1 MDLKTL
7 SQFDTL
13 KDHLTAS
20 RSQNAEKF
28 TDQGLALLAQVLQ
41 QTQVANQ
48 KKQLMDAFDLFVKA
62 LSSQR
67 TQPEPYIGIAFVLIL
82 IGNFTK
88 ATKYVKEAQRLAPKH
103 PDVALL
109 FEMIQNLQLK
119 ARIPVPA
126 TSQATIRPTKTEI
139 KIERLDYDELY
150 DQLEMQIITEV
161 RLMMQDSQ
169 TIPSPSCEER
179 QFKKLKEQYACL
191 LNLYEN
197 IQRQCQIVE
206 QEIDIS
212 DLEKQLK
219 PFTINLARFE
229 NALKISND
237 LHQLKENLYT
247 QLDQINTLIAEI
259 KEYQRVEDYLNAEE
273 NLEILLDNCD
283 LYANQLDE
291 AESKKYT
298 VQILLNLY
306 ENMIAQ
312 MEILQDLLDETKER
326 LTQNSL

>member
-13 KDHLTAS
+13 KDRLTAS

-28 TDQGLALLAQVLQ
+28 TDQGLALLAQALK

-48 KKQLMDAFDLFVKA
+48 KTLLMDAFDLFVKA

-109 FEMIQNLQLK
+109 FEMIKNLQLK
-119 ARIPVPA
+119 GRIPAP
-126 TSQATIRPTKTEI
+126 TSPQTTIRPSKTEN

-169 TIPSPSCEER
+169 AIPSPTCEER
-179 QFKKLKEQYACL
+179 QFKKLKEQYTSL

-237 LHQLKENLYT
+237 LLQLNENLCT
-247 QLDQINTLIAEI
+247 QLDKVNTLLAEI
-259 KEYQRVEDYLNAEE
+259 KEYQRAEDLLIAEE

-291 AESKKYT
+291 AESKKYR

-312 MEILQDLLDETKER
+312 MESLQDLLDETKER
-326 LTQNSL
+326 LTQNPV

>member
-1 MDLKTL
+1 LDLKTL
-7 SQFDTL
+7 SKFDTL
-13 KDHLTAS
+13 KDRLTAS

-41 QTQVANQ
+41 QTQVADQ
-48 KKQLMDAFDLFVKA
+48 KTKLMDAFDLFVKA

-82 IGNFTK
+82 VGNFTK

-103 PDVALL
+103 PDVAIL
-109 FEMIQNLQLK
+109 FEMIQDLQLK
-119 ARIPVPA
+119 ARIPAP
-126 TSQATIRPTKTEI
+126 TSPQTTIRPSKTEI

-169 TIPSPSCEER
+169 AIPSPSCEEQ
-179 QFKKLKEQYACL
+179 QFKKLKEQYASL

-237 LHQLKENLYT
+237 LHQLKENLCT
-247 QLDQINTLIAEI
+247 QLDQVNTLLAEI
-259 KEYQRVEDYLNAEE
+259 KEYQRTEDLLIAEE

-291 AESKKYT
+291 AESKKYR

-312 MEILQDLLDETKER
+312 MESLQDLLDETKEH
-326 LTQNSL
+326 LTQKPV